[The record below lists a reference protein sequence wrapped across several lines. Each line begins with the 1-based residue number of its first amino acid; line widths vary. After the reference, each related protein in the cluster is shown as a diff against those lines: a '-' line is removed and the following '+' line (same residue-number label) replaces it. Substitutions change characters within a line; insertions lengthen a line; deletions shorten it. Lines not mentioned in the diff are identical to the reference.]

1 MTGMHVFLFSTEK
14 KKKKICNQNLQ
25 QNAVYLQLFLP
36 YSLLKETNFFL
47 FFFFLKVSGE
57 KQRIRESRQSL
68 PQICGINHYRF
79 QLALEI
85 AFSFVSNWVEQLR

>member
-1 MTGMHVFLFSTEK
+1 MRGMHVFLFSTEK
-14 KKKKICNQNLQ
+14 KKDMQPKFQ
-25 QNAVYLQLFLP
+25 QNAVCLQLFLP

-47 FFFFLKVSGE
+47 FFFFFFLKVSGE
-57 KQRIRESRQSL
+57 KHRIREGRQAL
-68 PQICGINHYRF
+68 PQIYGINHYRS

>member
-1 MTGMHVFLFSTEK
+1 MIEMHVFFFLNRK
-14 KKKKICNQNLQ
+14 KKKKICNQKFQ

-36 YSLLKETNFFL
+36 CSLLKETNFFS
-47 FFFFLKVSGE
+47 FFFLKVSGE
-57 KQRIRESRQSL
+57 KQRIREGRQSL
-68 PQICGINHYRF
+68 PQICGINLYRS